1 MLGKRFGKLVV
12 LEKSS
17 RKQHFVC
24 CCDCGNISI
33 VFRGN
38 LTRGNSTSC
47 GCTRK
52 TADGLSD
59 TNRAEYYC
67 WSGMLKRC
75 FNKNDKSYKDYG
87 ERGISVCDEWRNS
100 FAQFLADMGKRP
112 TIAYS
117 IDRIN
122 NDDGYNPSNCRWAT
136 KKTQANNT
144 RNNHFITYK
153 NETLTIAQAAD
164 KYNVQRSTLLN
175 RINMLN
181 WSVADAIE
189 KPHFAG
195 LYPFNGKMLR
205 LPEVSKLT
213 GIKYATLY
221 NRLNIQGLEP
231 QVAFSI

>member
-1 MLGKRFGKLVV
+1 
-12 LEKSS
+12 
-17 RKQHFVC
+17 
-24 CCDCGNISI
+24 
-33 VFRGN
+33 
-38 LTRGNSTSC
+38 
-47 GCTRK
+47 
-52 TADGLSD
+52 
-59 TNRAEYYC
+59 
-67 WSGMLKRC
+67 
-75 FNKNDKSYKDYG
+75 
-87 ERGISVCDEWRNS
+87 
-100 FAQFLADMGKRP
+100 MGKRP